1 LNAPE
6 RGVIFDHIV
15 CIEQTFVLRTWSG
28 AAMRAARQLI
38 EGKPAL
44 LVIEDG
50 SPVAPCLALLA
61 ACREHHVPVIVCASA
76 KTPSPAPRRA
86 GDYLCSRPRSSAF
99 FATSLD
105 VLLRELDARTILVA
119 GGQTSVSVHYTFV
132 DAHQHDYFCRVIE
145 DSMTGTT
152 PGSHEAALAAM
163 EYLQSG
169 ARRTSSEV
177 IAALSAS

>member
-1 LNAPE
+1 MTNRRSYYEHEAE
-6 RGVIFDHIV
+6 
-15 CIEQTFVLRTWSG
+15 
-28 AAMRAARQLI
+28 AAMSTARRLI
-38 EGKPAL
+38 EGKPAV

-50 SPVAPCLALLA
+50 SPVAPCLALLLA
-61 ACREHHVPVIVCASA
+61 ACREHHVPVITSAGA

-86 GDYLCSRPRSSAF
+86 DEYLSSRPRSSAF

-132 DAHQHDYFCRVIE
+132 DAHQHDYFCRVVE
-145 DSMTGTT
+145 DSMTGST
-152 PGSHEAALAAM
+152 PRAHEAALAAM
-163 EYLQSG
+163 EYMQTG

-177 IAALSAS
+177 IAALGAS